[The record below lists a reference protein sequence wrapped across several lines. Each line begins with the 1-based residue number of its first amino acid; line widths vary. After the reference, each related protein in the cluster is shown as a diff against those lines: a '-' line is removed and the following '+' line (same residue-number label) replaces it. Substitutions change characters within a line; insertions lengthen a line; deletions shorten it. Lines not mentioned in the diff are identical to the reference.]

1 MVTSNSG
8 LTLGIICLILI
19 MVLFIVVYL
28 FIRTA
33 RNNENN
39 RDNEDDDDNGNAN
52 PSIREQIIS
61 EIINRKR
68 RAKHLKR
75 VGRQEEPGESTPL
88 EDDGMTSAAMTQD
101 RRFHSSPN
109 SPTPV
114 PRERSNTE
122 ASTLSMPRVS
132 IMIPDSCRY
141 DVRPDSQ

>member
-1 MVTSNSG
+1 
-8 LTLGIICLILI
+8 
-19 MVLFIVVYL
+19 MVLFIVIYL

-39 RDNEDDDDNGNAN
+39 RDNEDDDGNDNAN

-61 EIINRKR
+61 EFINRKR
-68 RAKHLKR
+68 RARHLKR
-75 VGRQEEPGESTPL
+75 LRGQEESGEATPL
-88 EDDGMTSAAMTQD
+88 EDDGMTGTTMTQD

-109 SPTPV
+109 SPTPI

-122 ASTLSMPRVS
+122 ASTLLVPRVS
-132 IMIPDSCRY
+132 IMMPSSCKY

>member
-1 MVTSNSG
+1 
-8 LTLGIICLILI
+8 
-19 MVLFIVVYL
+19 MVLFIVIYL

-39 RDNEDDDDNGNAN
+39 RDNEDDDGNDNAN

-61 EIINRKR
+61 EFINRKR
-68 RAKHLKR
+68 RARHLKHLR
-75 VGRQEEPGESTPL
+75 GQEEPGEATPL
-88 EDDGMTSAAMTQD
+88 EDDGMTGTTITQD

-109 SPTPV
+109 SPTPI

-122 ASTLSMPRVS
+122 ASTLMMPRVS
-132 IMIPDSCRY
+132 IMMPSSCKY

>member
-1 MVTSNSG
+1 
-8 LTLGIICLILI
+8 

-39 RDNEDDDDNGNAN
+39 RDNEDDEGNDNAN

-61 EIINRKR
+61 ELINRKR
-68 RAKHLKR
+68 RARHLKR
-75 VGRQEEPGESTPL
+75 LGGQEEPGETTPL
-88 EDDGMTSAAMTQD
+88 EDDGMTGTTMTQD

-109 SPTPV
+109 SSTPV

-122 ASTLSMPRVS
+122 ASTLTMPRVS
-132 IMIPDSCRY
+132 IMTPDSCRY